1 MTIELLLRNPVD
13 ADVESMYIMLEN
25 SLSPYL
31 TVNNSSSRNFQLIID
46 RNIVEDYVKRDV
58 YLCLVVEINSEI
70 AGWLA
75 GSSKTEVLSEHSCSL
90 GDFYI
95 EEIVVNSLYR
105 RKGIGSFLIKGI
117 PKDRLKAIVVD
128 TPLINKQAI
137 TFYEQSAFRQVLTF
151 WSMSYKIL
159 RIALKPL
166 RIRFSRKIL
175 SPVY

>member
-1 MTIELLLRNPVD
+1 MMTTELLLRKPVD
-13 ADVESMYIMLEN
+13 ADIESMYIMLEN

-31 TVNNSSSRNFQLIID
+31 TVNDSSSRNLQLIID

-75 GSSKTEVLSEHSCSL
+75 GSSKIEDLSEHSCSL

-95 EEIVVNSLYR
+95 EEIVVNSRYR
-105 RKGIGSFLIKGI
+105 RKGVGSLLLREI
-117 PKDRLKAIVVD
+117 PKDRLKDIVVD

-137 TFYEQSAFRQVLTF
+137 TFYEKSGFVKVLGLSEEFHKT
-151 WSMSYKIL
+151 WTRMS
-159 RIALKPL
+159 KP
-166 RIRFSRKIL
+166 
-175 SPVY
+175 V

>member
-1 MTIELLLRNPVD
+1 MMTTELLLRKPVD
-13 ADVESMYIMLEN
+13 ADIESMYIMLEN

-31 TVNNSSSRNFQLIID
+31 TVNDSSSRNLQLIID

-75 GSSKTEVLSEHSCSL
+75 GSSKIEVLSEHSCSL

-95 EEIVVNSLYR
+95 EEIVVNSRYR
-105 RKGIGSFLIKGI
+105 RKGVGILLLREI
-117 PKDRLKAIVVD
+117 PKDRLKDIVVD

-137 TFYEQSAFRQVLTF
+137 TFYEKSGFVKVLGLSEEFHKT
-151 WSMSYKIL
+151 WTRMS
-159 RIALKPL
+159 KP
-166 RIRFSRKIL
+166 
-175 SPVY
+175 V

>member
-1 MTIELLLRNPVD
+1 MMTTELLLRKPVD
-13 ADVESMYIMLEN
+13 ADVESMYIMLEK

-95 EEIVVNSLYR
+95 EEIVVDSRYR
-105 RKGIGSFLIKGI
+105 RKGIGSFLLRGI

-128 TPLINKQAI
+128 TPLINKPAI
-137 TFYEQSAFRQVLTF
+137 KFYEKSGFVKVLGLSEEFYKT
-151 WSMSYKIL
+151 WTRMS
-159 RIALKPL
+159 KP
-166 RIRFSRKIL
+166 
-175 SPVY
+175 V

>member
-1 MTIELLLRNPVD
+1 MDSSLLLRKPVD

-46 RNIVEDYVKRDV
+46 KNVVEDYVKRDV

-75 GSSKTEVLSEHSCSL
+75 GSSKTEVLSEHSCSS

-95 EEIVVNSLYR
+95 EEIVVGSHYR
-105 RKGIGSFLIKGI
+105 RKGIGSFLLRGI
-117 PKDRLKAIVVD
+117 PKDQLKAIVVD
-128 TPLINKQAI
+128 TPLINKQASE
-137 TFYEQSAFRQVLTF
+137 FYEKSGFVKVLGLSEEFHRT
-151 WSMSYKIL
+151 WTRMS
-159 RIALKPL
+159 KP
-166 RIRFSRKIL
+166 
-175 SPVY
+175 V